1 MIPVKLT
8 LKGLY
13 SYKESQTID
22 FTSLTAAG
30 LFGIFGAVGSG
41 KSSLLEAIL
50 LALYGSTERLSD
62 KGEKNSMV
70 NLQSDSLQIS
80 FEFKAGKNNTNHYL
94 ARYRVKRNPKN
105 FDEIRPA
112 EHHFYLKE
120 KEELIPLEEKAELII
135 GMKKEHFKQTVII
148 PQGKFR
154 EFIDL
159 TPGPRAAMMKELFG
173 LERFD
178 LSGNTGTLF
187 KKAREEKI
195 KLETKL
201 EPLVNLN
208 QDLLEEQQSEWE
220 ETRRLVKEKEQSF
233 EKSAK
238 KLQQMDGFREKHQE
252 LFNSRETWKAL
263 ENQLPE
269 IEKKK
274 KELKEYLQARTYLL
288 PVWEKI
294 KEENLALEEA
304 TVGTIDCK
312 RFAQAY
318 EEQIITLDAQ
328 EADLKKKADKRP
340 QREAKI
346 RDLQKVLEIQTLT
359 QQLHS
364 SQEKLE
370 SLQPLLE
377 DLQEKQESMEK
388 QLIDLD
394 RETENFDPSSDHQ
407 ELAELQQQAKEW
419 KALLAQKEVLTG
431 QEENL
436 KKETRHFTRRV
447 EELQASLPVD
457 YTDFD
462 QWMRAQKEV
471 IAKWE
476 LEKEKLIEKKALQN
490 HAHALK
496 EGESCPLC
504 GSLEHPEPLDAQL
517 SDNSLE
523 KIQASW
529 ENSRKKLDQ
538 TQEIAGELLLQKT
551 KKEHHSEQLRNKS
564 EELNLQQ
571 EQLDLLQK
579 KLAAR
584 GITDPESLDSKR
596 NQLEEKVQQQA
607 ALDKTIREGRKNLE
621 QTRKRRELK
630 QTEIRKAE
638 EVLLSLKSTIKA
650 KEEEISDLEFAQS
663 YLKKSAEIIRQTIE
677 KVLQDIKETA
687 DFLDSK
693 QKVLKETRE
702 KSVTNLANLSNYE
715 NKKESSTQKLAAL
728 NTTYEALLLEYG
740 FSDKESLE
748 ALFTRKIDADTTDH
762 QIREYEKKCSVVK
775 SRISELENIPGVSD
789 FQQQVYKALEASHS
803 QEKEELGAMKNK
815 LTLLNQ
821 FLQELREKLVLK
833 VELTKTFGKLETRLS
848 YLKELDQLFKGSGFV
863 KYVSRIYLKELCN
876 TANLR
881 FSKLTK
887 NSLSLEIDD
896 NNTFWVTDYLNGGKK
911 RLLKTLSGG
920 QTFQASL
927 CLALALAEKVKSL
940 NQADQSFF
948 FLDEGFGALDRN
960 SLRVVFETLK
970 ALRHENRIVG
980 IISHVEELQQEVAV
994 YAKVELDEEKG
1005 SQVSYSF
1012 S

>member
-13 SYKESQTID
+13 SYKETQTID

-62 KGEKNSMV
+62 RGEKNSMV

-120 KEELIPLEEKAELII
+120 KEELIPLEEKAEAIL
-135 GMKKEHFKQTVII
+135 GMKMDHFKQTVII

-178 LSGNTGTLF
+178 LSGNTGTLY

-201 EPLVNLN
+201 EPLENLS
-208 QDLLEEQQSEWE
+208 QDLLEAQQSEQE
-220 ETRRLVKEKEQSF
+220 KTDRLVKEKERSF
-233 EKSAK
+233 EKSGK
-238 KLQQMDGFREKHQE
+238 KLQQMEGFREKYQE
-252 LFNSRETWKAL
+252 LLQSRKIWETL

-274 KELKEYLQARTYLL
+274 KELKAYLQARTYLL

-304 TVGTIDCK
+304 TVGTIDCQ
-312 RFAQAY
+312 RFEQAY
-318 EEQIITLDAQ
+318 NEQIKTLEAQ
-328 EADLKKKADKRP
+328 ESDLKKKADKRP
-340 QREAKI
+340 QRENKI

-359 QQLHS
+359 GECQA
-364 SQEKLE
+364 SQGKLE
-370 SLQPLLE
+370 SMQPQLE
-377 DLQEKQESMEK
+377 DLLRKQESLEK
-388 QLIDLD
+388 QLIALD
-394 RETENFDPSSDHQ
+394 RETESFDLSSDHQ

-419 KALLAQKEVLTG
+419 KALLAQKEVLKG

-436 KKETRHFTRRV
+436 KKETRAFTSRV
-447 EELQASLPVD
+447 EELLAFLPSD
-457 YTDFD
+457 FTDFE
-462 QWMRAQKEV
+462 QWVAAQKEG
-471 IAKWE
+471 IKKWE
-476 LEKEKLIEKKALQN
+476 GEKERLIEKKALQN
-490 HAHALK
+490 HAHALR
-496 EGESCPLC
+496 EGEPCPLC
-504 GSLEHPEPLDAQL
+504 GSLDHPDPLDAHL
-517 SDNSLE
+517 SDNSLAE
-523 KIQASW
+523 IQSSW
-529 ENSRKKLDQ
+529 ENSREKLDQ
-538 TQEIAGELLLQKT
+538 TQEMARELLLQKT
-551 KKEHHSEQLRNKS
+551 KEENHSVQLRNKS
-564 EELNLQQ
+564 EELTLLQQ
-571 EQLDLLQK
+571 QLEQLQK

-596 NQLEEKVQQQA
+596 SQLEEKVKKQA

-621 QTRKRRELK
+621 QVRKERELI
-630 QTEIRKAE
+630 QQELRKAE
-638 EVLLSLKSTIKA
+638 ERLLSLKSTIKA

-663 YLKKSAEIIRQTIE
+663 YLKKSAEIIRQTIT
-677 KVLQDIKETA
+677 KVQQDIQETA

-702 KSVTNLANLSNYE
+702 KAATNLANLSNYV
-715 NKKESSTQKLAAL
+715 NKKERSTQKLAGL
-728 NTTYEALLLEYG
+728 NADYETLLLEYG
-740 FSDKESLE
+740 FSDKQTLE
-748 ALFTRKIDADTTDH
+748 ALFTSSMDADKTDH
-762 QIREYEKKCSVVK
+762 QIREYEKKCSVVR
-775 SRISELENIPGVSD
+775 SRISELENIPGVPD
-789 FQQQVYKALEASHS
+789 FQHQTYEALNASHLL
-803 QEKEELGAMKNK
+803 EKEELEFMKNK
-815 LTLLNQ
+815 LILLNQ
-821 FLQELREKLVLK
+821 SLQELREKLVLK
-833 VELTKTFGKLETRLS
+833 AELTQTFRKLETRLS

-863 KYVSRIYLKELCN
+863 KYVSRIYLKELCH

-994 YAKVELDEEKG
+994 YARVELDQEKG
-1005 SQVSYSF
+1005 SQVGYSF

>member
-13 SYKESQTID
+13 SYKETQTID

-62 KGEKNSMV
+62 RGEKNSMV

-80 FEFKAGKNNTNHYL
+80 FEFKAGKNNRNHYL

-120 KEELIPLEEKAELII
+120 KEELVPLEEKAEAIL
-135 GMKKEHFKQTVII
+135 GMRMDHFKQTVII

-178 LSGNTGTLF
+178 LSGNTGTLY

-201 EPLVNLN
+201 EPLENLSPE
-208 QDLLEEQQSEWE
+208 LFEAQQSEQE
-220 ETRRLVKEKEQSF
+220 KTEQMVREKERSF
-233 EKSAK
+233 ERSGK
-238 KLQQMDGFREKHQE
+238 KLQQMEGFREKYQE
-252 LFNSRETWKAL
+252 LLQSRKIWETL
-263 ENQLPE
+263 ENQLPD

-274 KELKEYLQARTYLL
+274 NELKAYLQARTYLL

-304 TVGTIDCK
+304 TVGTIDCQ
-312 RFAQAY
+312 RFEQAY
-318 EEQIITLDAQ
+318 NEQIKTLEAQ
-328 EADLKKKADKRP
+328 ETDLKKKADKRP

-346 RDLQKVLEIQTLT
+346 RDLQKVLEIQALT
-359 QQLHS
+359 GELRA
-364 SQEKLE
+364 SQGKLE
-370 SLQPLLE
+370 SMQPQLEELLR
-377 DLQEKQESMEK
+377 KQESLEK
-388 QLIDLD
+388 QLMELD
-394 RETENFDPSSDHQ
+394 RETEGFDLSSDHQ

-419 KALLAQKEVLTG
+419 KTLLTQKEALKG

-436 KKETRHFTRRV
+436 KKEARAFTSRV
-447 EELQASLPVD
+447 EELLAFLPSD
-457 YTDFD
+457 FTDFE
-462 QWMRAQKEV
+462 QWVAAQKEV
-471 IAKWE
+471 IKKWE
-476 LEKEKLIEKKALQN
+476 LEKERLIEKKALQN
-490 HAHALK
+490 HAHALR
-496 EGESCPLC
+496 EGEPCPLC
-504 GSLEHPEPLDAQL
+504 GSLEHPDPLDAHL
-517 SDNSLE
+517 SDNPLT

-529 ENSRKKLDQ
+529 ENSLKKLDQ
-538 TQEIAGELLLQKT
+538 TQEMARELLLQKT
-551 KKEHHSEQLRNKS
+551 KEENHSVQLRNKS
-564 EELNLQQ
+564 EELTLQQ
-571 EQLDLLQK
+571 QQLDQLQK

-584 GITDPESLDSKR
+584 GITDTESLDSKR
-596 NQLEEKVQQQA
+596 GELEEKVKKQA

-621 QTRKRRELK
+621 QVRKQRELT
-630 QTEIRKAE
+630 QQELRKAE
-638 EVLLSLKSTIKA
+638 ERLLRLKSTIKA
-650 KEEEISDLEFAQS
+650 KEEEISDLQFAQS
-663 YLKKSAEIIRQTIE
+663 YLKKSAEIIRQTIA
-677 KVLQDIKETA
+677 KVQQDIKETA

-702 KSVTNLANLSNYE
+702 KAATNLANLSNYE
-715 NKKESSTQKLAAL
+715 KKKERSTEKLASL
-728 NTTYEALLLEYG
+728 NADYEKLLLEYG
-740 FSDKESLE
+740 FSDKQTLE
-748 ALFTRKIDADTTDH
+748 ALFTSSMDADKTDH
-762 QIREYEKKCSVVK
+762 QIREYEKKCSVVR
-775 SRISELENIPGVSD
+775 SRISELENIPGVPD
-789 FQQQVYKALEASHS
+789 FQHQTYETLKASHL
-803 QEKEELGAMKNK
+803 QEKEELEAVKNK

-821 FLQELREKLVLK
+821 SLQELREKLVLK
-833 VELTKTFGKLETRLS
+833 AELTQTFRKLETRLS

-863 KYVSRIYLKELCN
+863 KYVSRIYLKELCH

-896 NNTFWVTDYLNGGKK
+896 NNTFWVTDFLNGGKK

-994 YAKVELDEEKG
+994 YARVELDQEKG

>member
-13 SYKESQTID
+13 SYKETQTID

-30 LFGIFGAVGSG
+30 LFGIFGVVGSG

-62 KGEKNSMV
+62 RGEKNSMV

-80 FEFKAGKNNTNHYL
+80 FEFKAGINNANHYL
-94 ARYRVKRNPKN
+94 ASYRVKRNPKN

-120 KEELIPLEEKAELII
+120 KEELIPLEDRAETII
-135 GMKKEHFKQTVII
+135 GMKMDHFKQTVII

-178 LSGNTGTLF
+178 LSGNTGTLY

-201 EPLVNLN
+201 EPLENLN
-208 QDLLEEQQSEWE
+208 PDLLEEQQSEWE
-220 ETRRLVKEKEQSF
+220 KTRRLVQEKEQSF
-233 EKSAK
+233 EKSGK
-238 KLQQMDGFREKHQE
+238 KLQQMESFREKHQE
-252 LFNSRETWKAL
+252 LLKSRETWEAL

-288 PVWEKI
+288 PLWEKI
-294 KEENLALEEA
+294 KEENLTLEEA
-304 TVGTIDCK
+304 TVGMIDCK
-312 RFAQAY
+312 RFEQAY
-318 EEQIITLDAQ
+318 KEQINTLEAQ
-328 EADLKKKADKRP
+328 ESDLKKKADQRP

-359 QQLHS
+359 QELHT
-364 SQEKLE
+364 SQGKLE
-370 SLQPLLE
+370 SLQPQLADLLR
-377 DLQEKQESMEK
+377 KQESMEK
-388 QLIDLD
+388 QLDKLD
-394 RETENFDPSSDHQ
+394 KETESFDPSSDHQ

-419 KALLAQKEVLTG
+419 KTLLAQKEVLKR

-436 KKETRHFTRRV
+436 KKETRHFTNRV
-447 EELQASLPVD
+447 EELLASLPAD
-457 YTDFD
+457 FTDFD
-462 QWMRAQKEV
+462 QWMVAQKEV
-471 IAKWE
+471 IKKWE
-476 LEKEKLIEKKALQN
+476 LEREKLIEKKALQN
-490 HAHALK
+490 HAHALRD
-496 EGESCPLC
+496 GEPCPLC
-504 GSLEHPEPLDAQL
+504 GSLEHPEPLDAHL
-517 SDNSLE
+517 SDDSLE

-529 ENSRKKLDQ
+529 LNSREKLDQ
-538 TQEIAGELLLQKT
+538 TQEITRELLLQRNN
-551 KKEHHSEQLRNKS
+551 KEHHSEQLRNKS

-571 EQLDLLQK
+571 QQLDHLQK
-579 KLAAR
+579 RLAAR
-584 GITDPESLDSKR
+584 GIIDPESLDSKR
-596 NQLEEKVQQQA
+596 KKLEEKVQQQA

-621 QTRKRRELK
+621 QIRKQRE
-630 QTEIRKAE
+630 QSQNESRKAE
-638 EVLLSLKSTIKA
+638 EGLLSLKSTIQA
-650 KEEEISDLEFAQS
+650 KEEEISDLEFAHS
-663 YLKKSAEIIRQTIE
+663 YLKTSAEIIRQTIE
-677 KVLQDIKETA
+677 SVQKDIKETA

-702 KSVTNLANLSNYE
+702 KSATNLANLSNFE
-715 NKKESSTQKLAAL
+715 KKRESSTQKLAAL
-728 NTTYEALLLEYG
+728 NTDYEKLLLEYG
-740 FSDKESLE
+740 FSDKQALE
-748 ALFTRKIDADTTDH
+748 ALFTSKMDADKTDH
-762 QIREYEKKCSVVK
+762 QIREHEKKCSVVK
-775 SRISELENIPGVSD
+775 SRISELENIAGVSD
-789 FQQQVYKALEASHS
+789 FQQRIYEALTATHL
-803 QEKEELGAMKNK
+803 QEKEELDAMKNK

-821 FLQELREKLVLK
+821 SLQELREKLVLK
-833 VELTKTFGKLETRLS
+833 AELTQTFRKLETRLS

-881 FSKLTK
+881 FSRLTK

-994 YAKVELDEEKG
+994 YAKVELDQEKG